1 MTWREDEH
9 PRWPAET
16 PEGRGGEFRP
26 AAGGWVST
34 VSTAIRTPEQDM
46 YDLALR
52 AEVVRTSDLSGGQVA
67 DTRIWTLRDVDGA
80 EYQLVGKGYVGPDAA
95 ANVAR
100 EVVVAAIGQAVGAR
114 VPVTIVDPTDSAG
127 WSLYMEFLDG
137 QTALEYGGGT
147 PLRQTIISGEQ
158 TFAGGDLPDYG
169 LLVPFQTSPSGRR
182 LGLLDLLISN
192 TDRHAGNWL
201 IDEDGQ
207 VAGID
212 HSHVTLGRDLTGL
225 EREWLNG
232 TFTDS
237 YLRQEDYGEDGVRMS
252 RPVLK
257 PIEDLSRDEAARI
270 GMRLGAL
277 FEDDKILKLLAV
289 ANDKQPHARNGVQYA
304 HGLMRR
310 WGAIAA
316 MVSGVD

>member
-1 MTWREDEH
+1 MTWRESDH
-9 PRWPAET
+9 PRHPAKA
-16 PEGRGGEFRP
+16 PGGRGGEFRERT
-26 AAGGWVST
+26 GGWVSA
-34 VSTAIRTPEQDM
+34 VATAIRTPEQDM
-46 YDLALR
+46 RDLVGR
-52 AEVVRTSDLSGGQVA
+52 AERGYTRGLAGGQVA
-67 DTRIWTLRDVDGA
+67 ATGVTTFQDVDGTHH
-80 EYQLVGKGYVGPDAA
+80 ELVEKLYMGYGADMMA
-95 ANVAR
+95 AR
-100 EVVVAAIGQAVGAR
+100 EVVVAAIGQALGAR
-114 VPVTIVDPTDSAG
+114 VPVTILDPEGTS
-127 WSLYMEFLDG
+127 SLFMEFLEG
-137 QTALEYGGGT
+137 RTAMEYGGGN
-147 PLRQTIISGEQ
+147 PLRQTIISGE
-158 TFAGGDLPDYG
+158 TTWVGGDLPDYS
-169 LLVPFQTSPSGRR
+169 LLAPFQTSPSGRR

-237 YLRQEDYGEDGVRMS
+237 YLRQEDYDEDGVRMT

-257 PIEDLSRDEAARI
+257 LIEDLSRDEAARI

-277 FEDDKILKLLAV
+277 LEDDEILKLLAV

-304 HGLMRR
+304 QGLMRR
-310 WGAIAA
+310 WDKIAA
-316 MVSGVD
+316 MARG